1 MTNDQ
6 IINLKI
12 RLTSENGQN
21 SKQKTNYLMTND
33 QIINLKVR
41 LTSENGQNSKQKTN

>member
-1 MTNDQ
+1 MTNDQLTNNQ

-21 SKQKTNYLMTND
+21 SKQKTN
-33 QIINLKVR
+33 
-41 LTSENGQNSKQKTN
+41 